1 MSCLFLLQNENYPSS
16 TKVFQEFGH
25 SFVSYVLIFKINS
38 ILFRIQKLLTH
49 SAFLC
54 AKDFLKSQIVA
65 VSKQL
70 LARKLAKILFVFI
83 KIFEYVRSYS
93 SVSLLQSVAVKCSG
107 VAWCSSLELVKIQY
121 LITSQ
126 IRKKT
131 YRYWLERQSWKKN
144 PMNSKLTKNPKSNC
158 V

>member
-1 MSCLFLLQNENYPSS
+1 MKLTKLLSCLSITKCSLSHILFNSNLKHFKHLVQIIIVLDQLILLWKIQPSS

-107 VAWCSSLELVKIQY
+107 VA
-121 LITSQ
+121 
-126 IRKKT
+126 
-131 YRYWLERQSWKKN
+131 
-144 PMNSKLTKNPKSNC
+144 
-158 V
+158 

>member
-1 MSCLFLLQNENYPSS
+1 MLMMKLTKLLSCLSITKCSLSHILFNSNLKHFKHLVQIIIVLDQLILLWKIQPSS

-38 ILFRIQKLLTH
+38 ILFRIQKLLTN

-54 AKDFLKSQIVA
+54 AADFLKSQIVA

-107 VAWCSSLELVKIQY
+107 VA
-121 LITSQ
+121 
-126 IRKKT
+126 
-131 YRYWLERQSWKKN
+131 
-144 PMNSKLTKNPKSNC
+144 
-158 V
+158 